1 MILCHCSVVSDA
13 DIDAAVDAGA
23 HSLRQVQRVTACG
36 RGCGGCIFA
45 VKAHLSSRLADI
57 SGYDD
62 EVVEDAAG

>member
-1 MILCHCSVVSDA
+1 MILCHCAVVSDA

-23 HSLRQVQRVTACG
+23 RTVRQVQIATACG
-36 RGCGGCIFA
+36 RGCGGCLFA
-45 VKAHLSSRLADI
+45 LKAHLSSRLADI